1 MASNKIQIKRSL
13 TTAIPASLANGELA
27 YTAAGDVLYIGSN
40 SDIVAIGGKRNPGL
54 LTANQALVTNSTAWV
69 DEIRVANLVATNI
82 WANGQNGPA
91 GTILASDGDSVYWLD
106 VATVSVGP
114 QYVTN
119 TDSRVLSGNL
129 HFTGANTVIDNLTIN
144 TTTIKGISPTI
155 DLAGDLSGSVTLT
168 DLANGTLTATITKT
182 IALGTDTSG
191 DYVEDL
197 TAGDGISV
205 TSGTGVGSNP
215 TVAVVAGTGITSNST
230 GVHIGQPVATTDN
243 VTFNDIVANG
253 NTTLGSSIQDKIT
266 VNGSITGSL
275 LPTADVTYDLGGSGA
290 RWKDLWLSGTSIYI
304 GGATITSTSG
314 NTITVGGVTIGDNN
328 ISANSAT
335 IFNNLQVGGD
345 LIVSGNLAF
354 VNVETVQ
361 VKDPLILLGSN
372 NTVGDTVD
380 LGFYGTYNS
389 GTQDYAGLFR
399 DASDNGTFKLFKGLT
414 AQPGST
420 VDTTDPSYQ
429 VATLDA
435 FFKAGAGFTANATHA
450 ALTASPTYNVQ
461 ITANTLTLATAL
473 ATSSGGTGQSTY
485 SEGDLLVGTGAG
497 SLAKLAL
504 GTAGYVLQ
512 SNGTALVYDTLDGGT
527 F

>member
-13 TTAIPASLANGELA
+13 TTAVPASLANGELA

-40 SDIVAIGGKRNPGL
+40 SDIIAIGGKRNPGI
-54 LTANQALVTNSTAWV
+54 LTANQALVTNSTSWV
-69 DEIRVANLVATNI
+69 NEIRVANLVATNI

-114 QYVTN
+114 KYVQN
-119 TDSRVLSGNL
+119 TDSRTLSGNL
-129 HFTGANTVIDNLTIN
+129 YFSAANTYIDNLTVSSG
-144 TTTIKGISPTI
+144 TIKGVSPDIS
-155 DLAGDLSGSVTLT
+155 LSGDLSGNITLV
-168 DLANGTLTATITKT
+168 DLASGVLNATLTKT

-191 DYVEDL
+191 DYVEDI
-197 TAGDGISV
+197 TAGNGVSV

-215 TVAVVAGTGITSNST
+215 SIAVVAGTGVTSNST
-230 GVHIGQPVATTDN
+230 GVHIGQSVGTTDN
-243 VTFNDIVANG
+243 VTFNDVIANG
-253 NTTLGSSIQDKIT
+253 NTQLGSAIQDVIT

-275 LPTADVTYDLGGSGA
+275 LPTADVTYDLGGSSA
-290 RWKDLWLSGTSIYI
+290 RWKDLWLSGSSIHL

-314 NTITVGGVTIGDNN
+314 NTITVGGVTVGDYN
-328 ISANSAT
+328 ISANSAV
-335 IFNNLQVGGD
+335 IYNNLQVGGD

-399 DASDNGTFKLFKGLT
+399 DASDNGVFKLFKGLT
-414 AQPGST
+414 VQPGAT
-420 VDTTDPSYQ
+420 VDTTAGSYQ
-429 VATLDA
+429 TATLEA
-435 FFKAGAGFTANATHA
+435 FLKTTGLTSNSTTLEITNTGGATVN
-450 ALTASPTYNVQ
+450 
-461 ITANTLTLATAL
+461 ITANQLVLTTAL
-473 ATSSGGTGQSTY
+473 GTTSGGTGQSTY
-485 SEGDLLVGTGAG
+485 LTGDLLVGDSSGFL
-497 SLAKLAL
+497 SKLGL